1 MDELRR
7 LRELAEDAPEPD
19 PGRKAQA
26 RSELMQMAEEAS
38 AELTAQQ
45 PGWRE
50 RWSARLGDLRERLR
64 QPVPA
69 VGLAA
74 AAALAVVGVGVLVTG
89 PDPVPDAELA
99 DPDSTEPD
107 STEPDSIEVEP
118 PEVELEPGVELAA
131 SCTGPDGRV
140 TVDYPDE
147 WFTPEAGEP
156 GACRFFGEEP
166 VDVDAAIGGE
176 VLAAVE
182 VVVEPTPFDEVAEPQ
197 LGVREQE
204 REPFTEGDRRAL
216 RQRLEAT
223 GEAAFAEG
231 MWIERFLLD
240 LGGET
245 LIISSYADDDAT
257 LDERQPQLEAMVRNV
272 EIADER

>member
-19 PGRKAQA
+19 PKRKAQA
-26 RSELMQMAEEAS
+26 RSELMQMAEEEAT
-38 AELTAQQ
+38 EPDAQQ
-45 PGWRE
+45 PGWRD
-50 RWSARLGDLRERLR
+50 RWGARLDDLRERLR

-74 AAALAVVGVGVLVTG
+74 AAVLAVVGVGVLVTG

-99 DPDSTEPD
+99 DPDR
-107 STEPDSIEVEP
+107 IEVEP

-131 SCTGPDGRV
+131 SCTEPDGRV

-147 WFTPEAGEP
+147 WFTPEDGEP

-166 VDVDAAIGGE
+166 VDLDAAIGGD
-176 VLAAVE
+176 VLAAIE
-182 VVVEPTPFDEVAEPQ
+182 VVVEPAPFDEVAEPQ
-197 LGVREQE
+197 LGVREEE
-204 REPFTEGDRRAL
+204 REPFDDGDRRAL
-216 RQRLEAT
+216 RQRLKAT
-223 GEAAFAEG
+223 GEAGFPEG
-231 MWIERFLLD
+231 MQIERFLLD
-240 LGGET
+240 LEGET

-257 LDERQPQLEAMVRNV
+257 LDKRQPLLEAMLRSA